1 MTEYIP
7 NILPCQYFFT
17 CKYYSMSGFKSRQ
30 LTFVLIV
37 IPAGMIYTSKTVK
50 ADAKI
55 RILNRILWNYTIYK
69 YEYLVYNTYELNCGR

>member
-7 NILPCQYFFT
+7 NILTCQYFFT
-17 CKYYSMSGFKSRQ
+17 SMSGFKSRQ

-37 IPAGMIYTSKTVK
+37 IPAGMIYTSKKVK

-69 YEYLVYNTYELNCGR
+69 YEYLVYNTYELNCGQ